1 MPNSKYPNQIDTNS
15 ELPVVRGNLDEIG
28 PDAINSL
35 RSAIIQIEKVL
46 GINPQGAIGS
56 TVGSRL
62 SKSIDQSGNLLR
74 EALERANVL
83 FGQITNDNIAKDAS
97 IDEQKLKLNIP
108 TSVLQSEI
116 SYISGLIDTMVSQIR
131 ELSSLYS
138 AHVST
143 SASNRHPSSA
153 ISHPATTGS
162 SITSFKGNDATSSV
176 SDVLN
181 DIIESHINFN
191 GETTADNNSHLAEQI
206 YFDNQSYPDVI
217 TSSNVQGAIDNLAGS
232 ANLFLIDYKNLNN
245 SNGLVRKANF
255 VDSSVGSNFGIL
267 IAESVSIS
275 IAENIST
282 NKITQVIFD
291 VSIPAPDFPIKKN
304 DFIHISTLTI
314 SSEFQIYDVEYD
326 PSDSSLI
333 SSIYVFGNFS
343 SNISS
348 DNANVYYK
356 RKDLFQSGSLLIG
369 GIYDTS
375 LTSSNT
381 ISVSNPS
388 SAMIISSGLKPYE
401 ISDTNKFL
409 NISINDDD
417 PIIINLFPDITQTLS
432 VDYLVQKIN
441 EEFNAN
447 LMPLSAYRIDLED
460 GGTELVIGANV
471 GSDLDYNVG
480 IKVLRGSDDAI
491 DSLGLSQFEDKIVY
505 GKLGTFYEIN
515 GSKFYDL
522 NKKLLTKNILFSTG
536 SNSLSYSEAA
546 QTSFKDLG
554 INVGDFISILGDG
567 FNYFLKISSVS
578 DTELQ
583 ISNEQLPLGFTKD
596 SEEGLLFVVYGN
608 TLNFSSFNFESVSD
622 TFGSAIFEIFLDKE
636 NKLFYNPIMELE
648 TPIIASEAILNL
660 IDFENPSNESSAT
673 LYYRNNA
680 NNKPEVSIDDEI
692 YTTIIGD
699 GNEVELLSN
708 ITGLKVTIAINN
720 SIALYNRIAGG
731 LTSSDIFFFAPISDL
746 SNLLVGSVCFNY
758 FNSTITGGING
769 FRPKNKLKLG
779 TISSENISNEFVSKN
794 IDLKINDLRSDGVV
808 SGLEV
813 YLAEGELDGYS
824 DAGFFQFSLKAGV
837 AYVSGKRFFI
847 EKEENIVTNIL
858 VGSSGSDK
866 IYIGIDD
873 SGNIIFESCDI
884 DCNYPWDDKKVCLLA
899 SLEYSSSVEIIDMRL
914 FINELDL
921 KIINAITVS
930 PKPGLAHFTDF
941 VKAIKYAKR
950 FSQIF
955 PGAGTP
961 EIILKSGTHEV
972 TVDVITESSF
982 LSFGP
987 GILSQ
992 VENSDQTKFFDEQIK
1007 NGIFLD
1013 FPIQIKGEGTN
1024 SSLILK
1030 TRHYSLNFGTETI
1043 FGGFFIIAGSRFNL
1057 SGGRTN
1063 QYHSRITLGDI
1074 TISDISISS
1083 GLDASSDQ
1091 TKNSNILIMDHS
1103 NRNFK
1108 GSFPTTYRQSFV
1120 RIKDCH
1126 LDRIYFSEISD
1137 IFSNKGNLI
1146 VDGCII
1152 KHSLF
1157 FLNADIANRLGTTS
1171 IVDNKFYNS
1180 NKLIS
1185 NIDYFD
1191 LSLID
1196 PLRMVTFVNNINYT
1210 RGPSSSD
1217 RNYDR
1222 TSNNLVVGGSLE
1234 VFEDLTIG
1242 GIVNGNL
1249 DISGEISFTSEKTM
1263 TKEIWIYKELINSLL
1278 QNEAISSIVSR
1289 GGTIYDEFA
1298 LNYAARSPF
1307 IDNAKSIISD
1317 EINERLSITRIG
1329 YVKGGQD
1336 RERGYPSVKVNNFSS
1351 TTSRSLRFILPFS
1364 EGQKLSEIDIYPGD
1378 PSSIPFSTDLI
1389 TMSIYK
1395 ISHMDDPLFAAPD
1408 LVITSGN
1415 LRLQYTKKFEW
1426 ALDTPLL
1433 VSTTYW
1439 SYLLEINNIHS
1450 SDIYLT
1456 RAVLKFKSKK
1466 LFELI
1471 GLK

>member
-138 AHVST
+138 AHIST

-176 SDVLN
+176 SDVLT

-206 YFDNQSYPDVI
+206 YFDNQNYPDVI

-417 PIIINLFPDITQTLS
+417 PIIINLFPDITQVLS
-432 VDYLVQKIN
+432 VDYLVQIIN

-447 LMPLSAYRIDLED
+447 LMPLSAYRIDLEG

-480 IKVLRGSDDAI
+480 IKVSRGSDDAI

-583 ISNEQLPLGFTKD
+583 ISNDQLPLGFTKD
-596 SEEGLLFVVYGN
+596 SEEGLLF
-608 TLNFSSFNFESVSD
+608 
-622 TFGSAIFEIFLDKE
+622 I
-636 NKLFYNPIMELE
+636 
-648 TPIIASEAILNL
+648 
-660 IDFENPSNESSAT
+660 
-673 LYYRNNA
+673 
-680 NNKPEVSIDDEI
+680 
-692 YTTIIGD
+692 
-699 GNEVELLSN
+699 
-708 ITGLKVTIAINN
+708 
-720 SIALYNRIAGG
+720 
-731 LTSSDIFFFAPISDL
+731 
-746 SNLLVGSVCFNY
+746 
-758 FNSTITGGING
+758 
-769 FRPKNKLKLG
+769 
-779 TISSENISNEFVSKN
+779 
-794 IDLKINDLRSDGVV
+794 
-808 SGLEV
+808 
-813 YLAEGELDGYS
+813 
-824 DAGFFQFSLKAGV
+824 
-837 AYVSGKRFFI
+837 
-847 EKEENIVTNIL
+847 
-858 VGSSGSDK
+858 
-866 IYIGIDD
+866 
-873 SGNIIFESCDI
+873 
-884 DCNYPWDDKKVCLLA
+884 CLL
-899 SLEYSSSVEIIDMRL
+899 Y
-914 FINELDL
+914 
-921 KIINAITVS
+921 TS
-930 PKPGLAHFTDF
+930 P
-941 VKAIKYAKR
+941 
-950 FSQIF
+950 
-955 PGAGTP
+955 
-961 EIILKSGTHEV
+961 
-972 TVDVITESSF
+972 
-982 LSFGP
+982 
-987 GILSQ
+987 
-992 VENSDQTKFFDEQIK
+992 
-1007 NGIFLD
+1007 
-1013 FPIQIKGEGTN
+1013 
-1024 SSLILK
+1024 
-1030 TRHYSLNFGTETI
+1030 
-1043 FGGFFIIAGSRFNL
+1043 
-1057 SGGRTN
+1057 
-1063 QYHSRITLGDI
+1063 
-1074 TISDISISS
+1074 
-1083 GLDASSDQ
+1083 
-1091 TKNSNILIMDHS
+1091 
-1103 NRNFK
+1103 
-1108 GSFPTTYRQSFV
+1108 
-1120 RIKDCH
+1120 
-1126 LDRIYFSEISD
+1126 
-1137 IFSNKGNLI
+1137 
-1146 VDGCII
+1146 
-1152 KHSLF
+1152 
-1157 FLNADIANRLGTTS
+1157 
-1171 IVDNKFYNS
+1171 
-1180 NKLIS
+1180 
-1185 NIDYFD
+1185 
-1191 LSLID
+1191 
-1196 PLRMVTFVNNINYT
+1196 
-1210 RGPSSSD
+1210 
-1217 RNYDR
+1217 
-1222 TSNNLVVGGSLE
+1222 
-1234 VFEDLTIG
+1234 
-1242 GIVNGNL
+1242 
-1249 DISGEISFTSEKTM
+1249 
-1263 TKEIWIYKELINSLL
+1263 
-1278 QNEAISSIVSR
+1278 
-1289 GGTIYDEFA
+1289 
-1298 LNYAARSPF
+1298 SPR
-1307 IDNAKSIISD
+1307 DS
-1317 EINERLSITRIG
+1317 
-1329 YVKGGQD
+1329 
-1336 RERGYPSVKVNNFSS
+1336 
-1351 TTSRSLRFILPFS
+1351 
-1364 EGQKLSEIDIYPGD
+1364 
-1378 PSSIPFSTDLI
+1378 
-1389 TMSIYK
+1389 
-1395 ISHMDDPLFAAPD
+1395 
-1408 LVITSGN
+1408 
-1415 LRLQYTKKFEW
+1415 
-1426 ALDTPLL
+1426 
-1433 VSTTYW
+1433 
-1439 SYLLEINNIHS
+1439 
-1450 SDIYLT
+1450 
-1456 RAVLKFKSKK
+1456 
-1466 LFELI
+1466 
-1471 GLK
+1471 

>member
-176 SDVLN
+176 SNVLT

-191 GETTADNNSHLAEQI
+191 GDTTADNNSHLAEQI

-255 VDSSVGSNFGIL
+255 VDSNVGSNFGIL

-275 IAENIST
+275 ITENIST
-282 NKITQVIFD
+282 NKISQVIFG
-291 VSIPAPDFPIKKN
+291 VSIPAPDFLIKKN

-356 RKDLFQSGSLLIG
+356 KKDLFQNGSLLIG

-417 PIIINLFPDITQTLS
+417 PIIINLFPDITQALS

-460 GGTELVIGANV
+460 GGTEIVIGANV

-480 IKVLRGSDDAI
+480 IKVSRGSDDAI

-522 NKKLLTKNILFSTG
+522 NKKLLTKNILFTTG

-546 QTSFKDLG
+546 ETSFKDLG
-554 INVGDFISILGDG
+554 INEGDFISILGDG

-578 DTELQ
+578 DTEIQ
-583 ISNEQLPLGFTKD
+583 ISNDQLPLGFAKD
-596 SEEGLLFVVYGN
+596 SEEGVLFIVYGN
-608 TLNFSSFNFESVSD
+608 TINFSSFNFESVSD

-648 TPIIASEAILNL
+648 TPIVASEAILNL
-660 IDFENPSNESSAT
+660 IDFNNPSNESSAT
-673 LYYRNNA
+673 LYYRNNVD
-680 NNKPEVSIDDEI
+680 NKPEVSIDDEI

-699 GNEVELLSN
+699 GNEVELSSN
-708 ITGLKVTIAINN
+708 ITGLKVTIVVNN
-720 SIALYNRIAGG
+720 STSLYNRIAGG
-731 LTSSDIFFFAPISDL
+731 LTSSDVFFFAPISDL
-746 SNLLVGSVCFNY
+746 SNFLIGNVCFNY

-769 FRPKNKLKLG
+769 FRPKNKLKIG

-813 YLAEGELDGYS
+813 YMAEGELDGYS
-824 DAGFFQFSLKAGV
+824 DAGFFQFSVKAGV
-837 AYVSGKRFFI
+837 CYVSGKRFFI
-847 EKEENIVTNIL
+847 KKEENIITNIL

-866 IYIGIDD
+866 IYVGIDD

-884 DCNYPWDDKKVCLLA
+884 DCNYPWGDKKVCLLA

-961 EIILKSGTHEV
+961 EIILKSGEHEV
-972 TVDVITESSF
+972 TVDVTTDSSF
-982 LSFGP
+982 FTFF
-987 GILSQ
+987 SQ
-992 VENSDQTKFFDEQIK
+992 ITSQTANSSQINFFDEHIK
-1007 NGIFLD
+1007 RGVFVD
-1013 FPIQIKGEGTN
+1013 FPVKIRGEGT
-1024 SSLILK
+1024 STKIKLQTKHIDSD
-1030 TRHYSLNFGTETI
+1030 SGVETI
-1043 FGGFFIIAGSRFNL
+1043 FGGYFIISGYGFNL
-1057 SGGRTN
+1057 VGNRTSLS
-1063 QYHSRITLGDI
+1063 HSRLRLGDF
-1074 TISDISISS
+1074 SLNDLVVYS
-1083 GLDASSDQ
+1083 GLTVADINEWTS
-1091 TKNSNILIMDHS
+1091 KILVLDH
-1103 NRNFK
+1103 F
-1108 GSFPTTYRQSFV
+1108 SFENNQ
-1120 RIKDCH
+1120 IKIDGCSA
-1126 LDRIYFSEISD
+1126 DEIFFSEISD
-1137 IFSNKGNLI
+1137 ILSLKGNFNINNCLI
-1146 VDGCII
+1146 KWKITFTTSTRWI
-1152 KHSLF
+1152 NITASNNT
-1157 FLNADIANRLGTTS
+1157 FLNEYFSITNIA
-1171 IVDNKFYNS
+1171 YE
-1180 NKLIS
+1180 
-1185 NIDYFD
+1185 D
-1191 LSLID
+1191 LSQYNPSKKI
-1196 PLRMVTFVNNINYT
+1196 TFFNNINYY
-1210 RGPSSSD
+1210 RGSASAD
-1217 RNYDR
+1217 RDYDR

-1234 VFEDLTIG
+1234 VFEDLTVG
-1242 GIVNGNL
+1242 GDLEVG
-1249 DISGEISFTSEKTM
+1249 GEITFSTDKTM
-1263 TKEIWIYKELINSLL
+1263 TKEIWIYKEMINSLL
-1278 QNEAISSIVSR
+1278 HKELLSAVAFRQDGLADY
-1289 GGTIYDEFA
+1289 IYKKDE
-1298 LNYAARSPF
+1298 LKYAARSPF
-1307 IDNAKSIISD
+1307 MDISSAD
-1317 EINERLSITRIG
+1317 AESFDYDDVEEMVEIFSTDYDLLTLSPKKRYYPVVRIH
-1329 YVKGGQD
+1329 
-1336 RERGYPSVKVNNFSS
+1336 RA
-1351 TTSRSLRFILPFS
+1351 TSPLKRNKIRFILPLS
-1364 EGQKLSEIDIYPGD
+1364 DGQRLSTINIYPAN
-1378 PSSIPFSTDLI
+1378 PA
-1389 TMSIYK
+1389 K
-1395 ISHMDDPLFAAPD
+1395 I
-1408 LVITSGN
+1408 G
-1415 LRLQYTKKFEW
+1415 
-1426 ALDTPLL
+1426 
-1433 VSTTYW
+1433 
-1439 SYLLEINNIHS
+1439 
-1450 SDIYLT
+1450 
-1456 RAVLKFKSKK
+1456 RAHV
-1466 LFELI
+1466 
-1471 GLK
+1471 

>member
-176 SDVLN
+176 SDVLT

-291 VSIPAPDFPIKKN
+291 VSISAPDFPIKKN

-409 NISINDDD
+409 NISINDND

-471 GSDLDYNVG
+471 GSDLDYNAG
-480 IKVLRGSDDAI
+480 IKVSRGSDDAI

-567 FNYFLKISSVS
+567 FNYFLRISSVS

-583 ISNEQLPLGFTKD
+583 ISNDQLPLGFTKD
-596 SEEGLLFVVYGN
+596 SEEGLLFIIYGN

-622 TFGSAIFEIFLDKE
+622 TFGSAILEIFLDKE

-660 IDFENPSNESSAT
+660 IDFENPSNESSAI
-673 LYYRNNA
+673 LYYRNNVD
-680 NNKPEVSIDDEI
+680 NKPEVSIDDEV

-708 ITGLKVTIAINN
+708 ITGLKVTIVAND

-731 LTSSDIFFFAPISDL
+731 LTSSDIFFFAPISDI
-746 SNLLVGSVCFNY
+746 SNLLIGNVCFNY

-813 YLAEGELDGYS
+813 YMAEGELDGYS
-824 DAGFFQFSLKAGV
+824 DAGFFQFSVKAGV

-847 EKEENIVTNIL
+847 EREENIITNIL

-899 SLEYSSSVEIIDMRL
+899 SLEYSSLVEIIDMRL

-961 EIILKSGTHEV
+961 EIILKSGNHEV
-972 TVDVITESSF
+972 TVDVTTDSTFVTFFAAIT
-982 LSFGP
+982 
-987 GILSQ
+987 SQ
-992 VENSDQTKFFDEQIK
+992 SISEYQVSFFDEHIK
-1007 NGIFLD
+1007 NGVFID
-1013 FPIQIKGEGTN
+1013 FPVKISGEGTN
-1024 SSLILK
+1024 SKLILRTK
-1030 TRHYSLNFGTETI
+1030 HINSNDSVETI
-1043 FGGFFIIAGSRFNL
+1043 FGGYFIISGYGFNL
-1057 SGGRTN
+1057 AGNRTSL
-1063 QYHSRITLGDI
+1063 YHSRLRLGDFDLNDLSI
-1074 TISDISISS
+1074 TSDLSSSDINEWTSNVLILDHFSLENNQIKIKNCSI
-1083 GLDASSDQ
+1083 DEIFFAE
-1091 TKNSNILIMDHS
+1091 
-1103 NRNFK
+1103 
-1108 GSFPTTYRQSFV
+1108 V
-1120 RIKDCH
+1120 
-1126 LDRIYFSEISD
+1126 SEILSL
-1137 IFSNKGNLI
+1137 KGNLFI
-1146 VDGCII
+1146 DNCLI
-1152 KHSLF
+1152 KWKITFTPSTRWINVAASNNT
-1157 FLNADIANRLGTTS
+1157 FLNEYFS
-1171 IVDNKFYNS
+1171 
-1180 NKLIS
+1180 IS
-1185 NIDYFD
+1185 NLVYED
-1191 LSLID
+1191 LDQYD
-1196 PLRMVTFVNNINYT
+1196 PSKKITFFNNINYY
-1210 RGPSSSD
+1210 RGSASAD
-1217 RNYDR
+1217 RDYDR

-1234 VFEDLTIG
+1234 VYEDLTVG
-1242 GIVNGNL
+1242 
-1249 DISGEISFTSEKTM
+1249 DEIIFKTDKTM
-1263 TKEIWIYKELINSLL
+1263 TKEIWIYKEMINSLL
-1278 QNEAISSIVSR
+1278 HKESISSYTGAFSPS
-1289 GGTIYDEFA
+1289 TKYIYDKSEA
-1298 LNYAARSPF
+1298 NYAAREPF
-1307 IDNAKSIISD
+1307 MDLAASSSLDDVEERVKILDIDYDSGTRNRYMPAVIVYGSSSSLAGSKLNFIIPVSD
-1317 EINERLSITRIG
+1317 GQRISTIN
-1329 YVKGGQD
+1329 
-1336 RERGYPSVKVNNFSS
+1336 
-1351 TTSRSLRFILPFS
+1351 
-1364 EGQKLSEIDIYPGD
+1364 IYPGY
-1378 PSSIPFSTDLI
+1378 PETLALSTDLI
-1389 TMSIYK
+1389 QMSIYK
-1395 ISHMDDPLFAAPD
+1395 ISHRGVTGYDAPI
-1408 LVITSGN
+1408 LVAESLN
-1415 LRLQYTKKFEW
+1415 LQLLGGGASANKKFSWDVET
-1426 ALDTPLL
+1426 LESGEPTLL
-1433 VSTTYW
+1433 VDTSEW
-1439 SYLLEINNIHS
+1439 SYLLEVSNVYS